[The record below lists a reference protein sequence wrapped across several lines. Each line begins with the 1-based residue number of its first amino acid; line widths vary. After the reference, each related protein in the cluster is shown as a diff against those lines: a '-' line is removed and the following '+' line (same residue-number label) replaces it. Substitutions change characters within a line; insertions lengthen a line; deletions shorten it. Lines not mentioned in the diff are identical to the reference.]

1 MRPRIFSLMLV
12 LCTILIAPA
21 IVTSCEQAN
30 AAQKEH
36 VYLADATNPA
46 AAAVLV
52 TTQETT
58 TATVV
63 DNNQN
68 VVQDTLSANQVTD
81 ANTATVAQDIDNM
94 FGWKNIFLLGLG
106 IVSTLF
112 AALWRRASNVIHEI
126 DAALKDGKVD
136 KSELNRIIQ
145 AWKA

>member
-36 VYLADATNPA
+36 VYLADAGTQ
-46 AAAVLV
+46 
-52 TTQETT
+52 TT
-58 TATVV
+58 
-63 DNNQN
+63 
-68 VVQDTLSANQVTD
+68 DTLSAPQPTEIEYQAQTVTPTS
-81 ANTATVAQDIDNM
+81 APTEVTQDIDKI
-94 FGWKNIFLLGLG
+94 FGWQNILLLGFG
-106 IVSTLF
+106 IISTLF

-136 KSELNRIIQ
+136 KNELNRIIQ
-145 AWKA
+145 AWKAPKSTLG